1 MIDLHT
7 HTTASDGRESPVAL
21 VQSARAAGV
30 DVLSITDHDTVAG
43 CLAATE
49 EAAGRGLQL
58 VPGIEVT
65 AALDGRD
72 VHVLGYFIDVH
83 HEPLGRFLGEQ
94 RRQRLDRVREMVA
107 RLECLGIPLDVEA
120 VLAPGLEDQAKAAG
134 RPWIARALVGAGHAA
149 TTAEAFDRW
158 LGQGRPAFVPRLGVP
173 PMTVIERIH
182 EAGGL
187 ASLAHPGLTR
197 CDDHIPSFVDAGLD
211 AIEVFHSRHDPEA
224 TSHYLALAERLGVEV
239 TGGSD
244 YHGDDPHQTA
254 RLGSVS
260 LPRDAFERLA
270 ARARTGRT

>member
-1 MIDLHT
+1 
-7 HTTASDGRESPVAL
+7 VAL

-83 HEPLGRFLGEQ
+83 HEPLGRFLGDQ

-107 RLECLGIPLDVEA
+107 RLEYLGIPLDVEA

-158 LGQGRPAFVPRLGVP
+158 LGPGRPAFVPRLGVP

-211 AIEVFHSRHDPEA
+211 AIEVFHSKHDPEV